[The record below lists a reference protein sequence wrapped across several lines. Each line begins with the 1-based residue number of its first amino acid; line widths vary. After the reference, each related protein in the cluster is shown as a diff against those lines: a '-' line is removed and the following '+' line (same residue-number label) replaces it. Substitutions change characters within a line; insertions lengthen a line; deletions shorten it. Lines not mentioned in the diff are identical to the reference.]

1 MEEIRYF
8 GRLSLFALIVGVGY
22 WFVSYDPVGTVM
34 LIGFGV
40 ATGAGFTLL
49 RSGARHLPDGG
60 DEAGPVEPDGPFGD
74 ESGPLPTRS
83 AAPLAVGFGIAV
95 IGMAGAFGPWFI
107 LAGAVPLLL
116 GAADWLRSANREL
129 ALRERLDEPD
139 DGAADPTGAEASAS
153 VPSEQ
158 RQAAHGAG

>member
-22 WFVSYDPVGTVM
+22 WFVSYDPAGTVM
-34 LIGFGV
+34 LVGFGV

-49 RSGARHLPDGG
+49 RSGARYAPE
-60 DEAGPVEPDGPFGD
+60 EAGEAEPYEPDGPFGD

-83 AAPLAVGFGIAV
+83 AAPLAVGFGVAV
-95 IGMAGAFGPWFI
+95 IGLAGAFGPWFI

-116 GAADWLRSANREL
+116 GAADWLRAANREL
-129 ALRERLDEPD
+129 ALRERLDEPGGGEGD
-139 DGAADPTGAEASAS
+139 PAAAAAPASP
-153 VPSEQ
+153 PSEQ
-158 RQAAHGAG
+158 RQAAPGPG